1 FLLPSDFLDA
11 IEVFL
16 SFLLIQFRSLSPHQ
30 AVDLRL
36 PGCFRGLLSR
46 IPLVVFRRTQP
57 DIHLLAGIK
66 SNIHRAEQ
74 ASLIIKRAGD
84 AFDERREV
92 ESDNVELNANARKVL
107 LNHGGH
113 ALAILVAG
121 VGDHRKLNGVSVFI
135 AQRAILHPE
144 AVLLEP
150 FHGRLLIERMRLQP
164 GVEPELIPW
173 RYRACGRTSVSA
185 KDDAGEIL
193 TVD

>member
-1 FLLPSDFLDA
+1 KSTNMIMKSSGEAYYD
-11 IEVFL
+11 
-16 SFLLIQFRSLSPHQ
+16 RSE
-30 AVDLRL
+30 
-36 PGCFRGLLSR
+36 G
-46 IPLVVFRRTQP
+46 
-57 DIHLLAGIK
+57 
-66 SNIHRAEQ
+66 
-74 ASLIIKRAGD
+74 
-84 AFDERREV
+84 ERY
-92 ESDNVELNANARKVL
+92 NVELNANARKVL
-107 LNHGGH
+107 LNHCGH
-113 ALAILVAG
+113 ALAIPVAG